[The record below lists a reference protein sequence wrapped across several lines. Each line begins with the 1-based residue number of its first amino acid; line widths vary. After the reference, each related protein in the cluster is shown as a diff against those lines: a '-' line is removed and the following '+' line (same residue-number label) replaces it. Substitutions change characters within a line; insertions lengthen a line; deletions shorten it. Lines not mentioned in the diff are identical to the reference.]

1 MTTSP
6 PDSRDARL
14 AQDLRRLFR
23 GVEFSGRALLPRS
36 NDELLQSIV
45 DTAAQ
50 IFDAP
55 AASILLVNE
64 REQVLEFRVAS
75 GPVGAGVIGMQ
86 FPLDHGIAGY
96 VVMTGQPLAIADVQD
111 DARFAR
117 DTAEKT
123 GYTPQSIMA
132 TPLVMDER
140 VIGVLEVLDRGGEP
154 SAGMDDLQLLGLF
167 GRQAAIAIHASQQLD
182 DLAET
187 LLRGIGGAIGAEGAG
202 IVRNALGDDSA
213 AGGAREEMA
222 QLARLYN
229 EISELGDAER
239 AACLSVLN
247 TFAEYARAKNRLG
260 AA

>member
-1 MTTSP
+1 MTT
-6 PDSRDARL
+6 DSQL
-14 AQDLRRLFR
+14 AQSLRRVLQ

-45 DTAAQ
+45 ETAAR

-75 GPVGAGVIGMQ
+75 GPVGTGVIGMK

-96 VVMTGQPLAIADVQD
+96 AVMTGQPLVIADVEE

-123 GYTPQSIMA
+123 GYVPHSIMA
-132 TPLVMDER
+132 MPLVMDER

-154 SAGMDDLQLLGLF
+154 SAGMEDLELLGVF
-167 GRQAAIAIHASQQLD
+167 ARQAAIAIHASQQLEA
-182 DLAET
+182 LAET
-187 LLRGIGGAIGAEGAG
+187 LLREAVSAEPGTSDVAHAEMT
-202 IVRNALGDDSA
+202 RLAALYNDLSALGIAERQACLDVLEA
-213 AGGAREEMA
+213 FARYAGAKN
-222 QLARLYN
+222 ARLA
-229 EISELGDAER
+229 S
-239 AACLSVLN
+239 
-247 TFAEYARAKNRLG
+247 
-260 AA
+260 